1 MSAVHFSWTE
11 LLSLTNGQWLLPPAE
26 CTAQAGVHGVSDDS
40 RQTTRGSLFI
50 AIAGEIADG
59 HHFLPQAI
67 AAGAGA
73 VCLERAP
80 AAEILRQ
87 MRASCCPC
95 LQVPDSLAAFQT
107 LARAHGRKFPGLRIL
122 GITGSCGKTSTKEMC
137 AAVLEQRWPGQVL
150 KTLGNTNNHYGLPRN
165 LLRLD
170 HSHRLAV
177 LEMGSNHPGEIA
189 HLSTLAPPSVGLVCN
204 IGSAHLEF
212 FHDLSG
218 VATEK
223 GDLLAATAADGIA
236 IFPAEPPGREILE
249 KKAGRRQRITF
260 GSSAA
265 ADVRCEYLG
274 PATEGQT
281 ALRLSWR
288 DRREVQEFCW
298 KIGGAHQALNAAA
311 AAAAGTAFG
320 LTAAEIVA
328 GLQHCT
334 LPGQRMEILEREG
347 IVWANDAY
355 NANPDSAAAAL
366 AWFAEV
372 SRAASRRIIIL
383 GDMRELGDLAPQAH
397 LHLLQQARVAFPEAE
412 IICVGTLMA
421 APAQA
426 FQLAHYPDVDTLL
439 QGLPAKFPLHT
450 WILLKASNGVKLYTL
465 PDRRQA
471 SR

>member
-1 MSAVHFSWTE
+1 MSAVYFSWTE
-11 LLSLTNGQWLLPPAE
+11 LLSLTGGQWLLPPAE
-26 CTAQAGVHGVSDDS
+26 CTAQAGVTGVSDDS
-40 RQTTRGSLFI
+40 RQTPRGSLFI
-50 AIAGEIADG
+50 AIVGEIADG
-59 HHFLPQAI
+59 HNFLPQAI

-73 VCLERAP
+73 VCLEKAP
-80 AAEILRQ
+80 TAEMLQQ
-87 MRASCCPC
+87 MRDNCCPC

-107 LARAHGRKFPGLRIL
+107 LARAHGRKFPQLRIL

-170 HSHRLAV
+170 QSHRLAV

-189 HLSTLAPPSVGLVCN
+189 HLATLAPPNVGLVCN

-223 GDLLAATAADGIA
+223 GDLLAAIAADGIA
-236 IFPAEPPGREILE
+236 IFPAETPGREILE
-249 KKAGRRQRITF
+249 KKAGQRKIITF

-274 PATEGQT
+274 LAAGEQA

-288 DRREVQEFCW
+288 DCREVREFCW

-311 AAAAGTAFG
+311 AAAAGKAFG
-320 LTAAEIVA
+320 LTADEIVA
-328 GLQHCT
+328 GLQSCT
-334 LPGQRMEILEREG
+334 LPGQRMEIVEREG
-347 IVWANDAY
+347 VFWANDAY

-372 SRAASRRIIIL
+372 SRTASRRIIIL
-383 GDMRELGDLAPQAH
+383 GEMRELGDLAPQAH
-397 LHLLQQARVAFPEAE
+397 LRLLQQARAAFPEAE
-412 IICVGTLMA
+412 IICVGKLMA

-426 FQLAHYPDVDTLL
+426 LQLAYYPDVDTLL
-439 QGLPAKFPLHT
+439 QGLPAKFPPRT

-465 PDRRQA
+465 PDRKQ
-471 SR
+471 

>member
-1 MSAVHFSWTE
+1 MSAVYFSWTE
-11 LLSLTNGQWLLPPAE
+11 LLSFTGGQWLLPPAE

-40 RQTTRGSLFI
+40 RQATRGSLFI

-170 HSHRLAV
+170 QSHRLAV

-236 IFPAEPPGREILE
+236 IFPAETPGREILE

-274 PATEGQT
+274 PAAEGQT

-347 IVWANDAY
+347 D
-355 NANPDSAAAAL
+355 
-366 AWFAEV
+366 
-372 SRAASRRIIIL
+372 RL
-383 GDMRELGDLAPQAH
+383 GQ
-397 LHLLQQARVAFPEAE
+397 
-412 IICVGTLMA
+412 
-421 APAQA
+421 
-426 FQLAHYPDVDTLL
+426 
-439 QGLPAKFPLHT
+439 
-450 WILLKASNGVKLYTL
+450 
-465 PDRRQA
+465 
-471 SR
+471 